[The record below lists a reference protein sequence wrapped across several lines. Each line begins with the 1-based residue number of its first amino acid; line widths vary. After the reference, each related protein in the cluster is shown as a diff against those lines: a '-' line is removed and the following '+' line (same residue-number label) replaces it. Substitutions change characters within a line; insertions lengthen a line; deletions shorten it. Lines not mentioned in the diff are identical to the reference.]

1 MTPQLSGTPI
11 AYVYTADRERAL
23 GFYRDTLG
31 FALHA
36 SDGYGDYLALGGAL
50 LRLTVIKD
58 HKPSEHPVLGWQVEG
73 CRATVEALRGKGVTF
88 NIYDGMGQDALGIW
102 TSPDGRS
109 KIAFFNDPDG
119 NALMLNEG

>member
-1 MTPQLSGTPI
+1 MTKPLSGMPI
-11 AYVYTADRERAL
+11 AYVYTTDRDRAL

-31 FALHA
+31 APLQS
-36 SDGYGDYLALGGAL
+36 SDGYGDYFDLGGAL

-58 HKPSEHPVLGWQVEG
+58 HKPSEHPVLGWQVAD

-102 TSPDGRS
+102 TSPDGKS

-119 NALMLNEG
+119 NALMINEG

>member
-1 MTPQLSGTPI
+1 MPQLSGTPI
-11 AYVYTADRERAL
+11 AYVYATDRDRAV

-31 FALHA
+31 APLQS
-36 SDGYGDYLALGGAL
+36 SDGYGDYFDLGGAL

-58 HKPSEHPVLGWQVEG
+58 HKPSEHPVLGWQVAKTAARRSRR
-73 CRATVEALRGKGVTF
+73 CAAKGLTF

-102 TSPDGRS
+102 TSPDGKS

>member
-1 MTPQLSGTPI
+1 MTHQIAGTPI
-11 AYVYTADRERAL
+11 AYVYTTDRERAL

-31 FALHA
+31 FAFHS
-36 SDGYGDYLALGGAL
+36 SDGYGDYFNLGGAL

-58 HKPSEHPVLGWQVEG
+58 HKPSEHPVLGWAVEDA
-73 CRATVEALRGKGVTF
+73 RSTVEALSAEGIKF
-88 NIYDGMGQDALGIW
+88 SIYDGMGQDALGIW
-102 TSPDGRS
+102 TSPDGKS

>member
-1 MTPQLSGTPI
+1 MTRQLSGTPI
-11 AYVYTADRERAL
+11 AYVYTVDRDRAL

-31 FALHA
+31 LALQS
-36 SDGYGDYLALGGAL
+36 SDGYGDYLDLGASL

-58 HKPSEHPVLGWQVEG
+58 HKPSEHPVLGWAVED

-102 TSPDGRS
+102 TSPDGKS

>member
-1 MTPQLSGTPI
+1 MTHQIAGKPI
-11 AYVYTADRERAL
+11 AYVYTTDRDRAL
-23 GFYRDTLG
+23 DFYRDTLG
-31 FALHA
+31 LALHS
-36 SDGYGDYLALGGAL
+36 SDGYGDYLDLGASL

-58 HKPSEHPVLGWQVEG
+58 HKPSEHPVLGWAVED

-102 TSPDGRS
+102 TSPDGKS
-109 KIAFFNDPDG
+109 KIAFFSDPDG

>member
-1 MTPQLSGTPI
+1 MPPISGKPI
-11 AYVYTADRERAL
+11 AYVYTTDRDRAL

-31 FALHA
+31 LALQS
-36 SDGYGDYLALGGAL
+36 SDGYGDYLDLGPSL

-58 HKPSEHPVLGWQVEG
+58 HKPSEHPVLGWAVED
-73 CRATVEALRGKGVTF
+73 CRATVQALSGKGVTF

-102 TSPDGRS
+102 TSPDGKS

>member
-11 AYVYTADRERAL
+11 AFVYTTDRERAL

-31 FALHA
+31 LALHS
-36 SDGYGDYLALGGAL
+36 SDGYGDYLDLGGAL

-58 HKPSEHPVLGWQVEG
+58 HRPSEHPVLGWAVADA
-73 CRATVEALRGKGVTF
+73 RATVQSLRDKGVVF
-88 NIYDGMGQDALGIW
+88 SIYEGMGQDALGIW
-102 TSPDGRS
+102 TSPDGKS

>member
-1 MTPQLSGTPI
+1 MTQPLSGTPI
-11 AYVYTADRERAL
+11 AYVYTTDRDRAL

-31 FALHA
+31 LAINS
-36 SDGYGDYLALGGAL
+36 SDGYGDYLGLDGAL

-58 HKPSEHPVLGWQVEG
+58 HKPSEHPVLGWAVEDA
-73 CRATVEALRGKGVTF
+73 RARVEALRARGVVF

-102 TSPDGRS
+102 TSPDGKS

>member
-1 MTPQLSGTPI
+1 MPPVFGKPI
-11 AYVYTADRERAL
+11 AYVYTIDRDRAL

-31 FALHA
+31 LALHS
-36 SDGYGDYLALGGAL
+36 SDGYGDYLDLGAGL

-58 HKPSEHPVLGWQVEG
+58 HKPSEHPVLGWAVED
-73 CRATVEALRGKGVTF
+73 CRATVLALRGEGVTF

-102 TSPDGRS
+102 TSPDGKS

>member
-1 MTPQLSGTPI
+1 MTHQIAGKPI
-11 AYVYTADRERAL
+11 AYVYTTDRDRAL

-31 FALHA
+31 LALQS
-36 SDGYGDYLALGGAL
+36 SDGYGDYLDLGASL

-58 HKPSEHPVLGWQVEG
+58 HKPSEHPVLGWQVED

-88 NIYDGMGQDALGIW
+88 NIYDGMGQDALGVW
-102 TSPDGRS
+102 TSPDGKS

>member
-1 MTPQLSGTPI
+1 MPPISGTPI
-11 AYVYTADRERAL
+11 AYVYTTDRERAL

-31 FALHA
+31 LPLQS
-36 SDGYGDYLALGGAL
+36 SDGYGDYFQLGDALM
-50 LRLTVIKD
+50 RLTVITD
-58 HKPSEHPVLGWQVEG
+58 HLPSEHPVLGWQVED
-73 CRATVEALRGKGVTF
+73 CRATVQALAARGLKF

-102 TSPDGRS
+102 TSPDGKS

>member
-1 MTPQLSGTPI
+1 MIKPLSGKPI
-11 AYVYTADRERAL
+11 AYVYTVDRDRAL

-31 FALHA
+31 LALLS
-36 SDGYGDYLALGGAL
+36 SDDYGDELDLGASL

-58 HKPSEHPVLGWQVEG
+58 HRPSEHPVLGWAVED
-73 CRATVEALRGKGVTF
+73 CRATVEALRGKGVSF

-102 TSPDGRS
+102 TSPDGKS

>member
-1 MTPQLSGTPI
+1 MTRPLSGTPI
-11 AYVYTADRERAL
+11 AYVYTTDRDRAV

-31 FALHA
+31 FALNS
-36 SDGYGDYLALGGAL
+36 SDGYGDYFQLGGAL

-58 HKPSEHPVLGWQVEG
+58 HKPSEHPVLGWQVED

-102 TSPDGRS
+102 TSPDGKS

>member
-1 MTPQLSGTPI
+1 MTLQISGTPI
-11 AYVYTADRERAL
+11 AYVYTTDRERTL

-31 FALHA
+31 FALHS
-36 SDGYGDYLALGGAL
+36 SDGYGDYFDLGGAL

-58 HKPSEHPVLGWQVEG
+58 HKPSEHPVLGWAVEDA
-73 CRATVEALRGKGVTF
+73 RSTVETLSAKGIKF
-88 NIYDGMGQDALGIW
+88 SIYDGMGQDALGIW
-102 TSPDGRS
+102 TSPDGKS